1 MTNDILYEET
11 PYDEWNFKPVLS
23 QHSINNEK
31 LLLALNTHMN
41 KWATQ
46 YTNERDT
53 AKKAAYNEILCCALQ
68 LSIKG
73 GKCGEKDTLLGELI
87 TMLEEGIEDE

>member
-1 MTNDILYEET
+1 MTKNNPCEET

-23 QHSINNEK
+23 QHDIDNEE
-31 LLLALNTHMN
+31 LLLALNNHMDN
-41 KWATQ
+41 WATT
-46 YTNERDT
+46 YTNRRDT

-73 GKCGEKDTLLGELI
+73 GNRGEKDTLLGELI
-87 TMLEEGIEDE
+87 TILKEGIEDE